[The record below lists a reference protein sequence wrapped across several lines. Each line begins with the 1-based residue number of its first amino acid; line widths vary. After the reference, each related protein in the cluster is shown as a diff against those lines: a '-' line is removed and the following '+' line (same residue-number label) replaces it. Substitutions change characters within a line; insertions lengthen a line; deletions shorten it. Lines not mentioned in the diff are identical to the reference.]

1 MRGHRSIDAGAGLTS
16 CGCIVACQ
24 TQLCALQ
31 THSVPSDAAAAF
43 QAQLVAWR
51 MREHTSRQHMHG
63 SGSRKQFKAAA
74 RRAQSHDIPRAPN
87 PFADANGDA
96 RPPKPSGGSAFPNPF
111 AEERERRNSIGSQ
124 QAAALDGAAPGKPS
138 GSGAGGEVVAAAP
151 APDAA
156 GALPE
161 AAEQASQQPQ
171 QQQQPPGQPQLKQQ
185 QQQQDLLQAARS
197 VTPKMQP
204 EDSAR
209 SPLDQYFHSTAS
221 VSVPSCDGLISG
233 KFGLTDA
240 TALSDITRVSCHLFS
255 CQGKHASGASEAP

>member
-1 MRGHRSIDAGAGLTS
+1 MVLGLPDERLRSTDAGAGLTS
-16 CGCIVACQ
+16 CGCISAYQ

-51 MREHTSRQHMHG
+51 MREHGSRQHMHG
-63 SGSRKQFKAAA
+63 SGSRKQLKEAA

-87 PFADANGDA
+87 PFAEANGDA

-124 QAAALDGAAPGKPS
+124 PAAAPGPAPGEAG
-138 GSGAGGEVVAAAP
+138 GSGISSEAAAP
-151 APDAA
+151 VPPSPDAA
-156 GALPE
+156 EPLPE
-161 AAEQASQQPQ
+161 AANQVLQQTQLEQQPPDQPQ
-171 QQQQPPGQPQLKQQ
+171 QQQQQQ
-185 QQQQDLLQAARS
+185 VLQDMRS

-209 SPLDQYFHSTAS
+209 SPLDQYFH
-221 VSVPSCDGLISG
+221 
-233 KFGLTDA
+233 
-240 TALSDITRVSCHLFS
+240 
-255 CQGKHASGASEAP
+255 